1 MDAAKGPTRA
11 DAMRRINLLW
21 SVVLKSPTV
30 SYGSMKTVAEWH
42 NCILSQL
49 YSIESQRYRLLL
61 LKEKNYNMVV
71 ATSISWNPKYLFM
84 TRRDYKKADGLSV
97 CLCLISFHFLFLNTP
112 RPLAFCT
119 NVTLPNQVGCTI

>member
-1 MDAAKGPTRA
+1 MDAAKGPTRE

-30 SYGSMKTVAEWH
+30 SYGSMKTVAKRH

-61 LKEKNYNMVV
+61 LKEKNYNSKEVPSV
-71 ATSISWNPKYLFM
+71 ALDLRGSERMAVES
-84 TRRDYKKADGLSV
+84 
-97 CLCLISFHFLFLNTP
+97 
-112 RPLAFCT
+112 
-119 NVTLPNQVGCTI
+119 TIFNRGR